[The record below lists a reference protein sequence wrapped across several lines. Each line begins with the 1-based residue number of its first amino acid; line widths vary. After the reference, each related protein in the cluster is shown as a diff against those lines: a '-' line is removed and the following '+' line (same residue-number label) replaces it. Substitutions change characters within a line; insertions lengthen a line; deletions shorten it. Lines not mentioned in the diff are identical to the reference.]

1 MAGGRNI
8 APDEAFEAAYSYA
21 IPEEFRRQGHRRFGF
36 HGINHQHVSESMAQ
50 RWRQQGVG
58 VLALTGGISEHDDQ
72 LGAEL
77 QDSLSWL
84 CDMEIVVITADEE
97 GMMAR
102 LCRRHCDAAVS
113 AAIG

>member
-1 MAGGRNI
+1 MASGRNI
-8 APDEAFEAAYSYA
+8 APDEAFAAAYSYA
-21 IPEEFRRQGHRRFGF
+21 IPEEFRRLGHRRFGF

-72 LGAEL
+72 LRAEL
-77 QDSLSWL
+77 KDSLSWL
-84 CDMEIVVITADEE
+84 CDMEILVIPADEE
-97 GMMAR
+97 GMIAR